1 MTREK
6 RIRWCL
12 YCIHYESQR
21 VWDIYTWVKPNKR
34 ICKAWLQKRLEKWWR
49 DNWHKKRSEV
59 YDMDCFIAY
68 DIDIHLD
75 RMLEQTDKI
84 LEELKKHRPQNNV
97 TQ

>member
-1 MTREK
+1 
-6 RIRWCL
+6 
-12 YCIHYESQR
+12 
-21 VWDIYTWVKPNKR
+21 
-34 ICKAWLQKRLEKWWR
+34 
-49 DNWHKKRSEV
+49 
-59 YDMDCFIAY
+59 MDCFIAY